1 VRAAAAFLSLLRF
14 DHAPLTIPSLS
25 RRTFLAGA
33 FTASCSRKRAARYQ
47 GWLFVAGGAGRTVSV
62 TNLARFVSV
71 TDIGLPHAPDQL
83 ILARRQVF
91 VTSREG
97 RELIEIDPAQFRVA
111 GRIALP
117 GKPVSALLL
126 PGDSSAVVLTQD
138 PATAVVVDFAKRRVG
153 ARLNLPAEAA
163 DLSLADGVAAVTLP
177 TRNSVLRI
185 SLPDLKVAGET
196 PVGGACG
203 TVRFRKD
210 GKIILAGITT
220 ARQIVTLDARSGAV
234 LARLPLPIEPLRFC
248 FTADGG
254 QMFVTGTG
262 EDSLVIVAP
271 YQNEVD
277 QTILAGRT
285 PGSMAV
291 SAQNLLFVAN
301 AASGD
306 LTILN
311 IDTRQL
317 AASVH
322 VGGNPGEI
330 LLTPDGEYVMSV
342 DTASGTV
349 SVVRIFTALNNSQ
362 VALVARPPKPLFTV
376 FQTAADARS
385 AIIVPFPA

>member
-1 VRAAAAFLSLLRF
+1 
-14 DHAPLTIPSLS
+14 LTIPSLS
-25 RRTFLAGA
+25 RRAFLAGA
-33 FTASCSRKRAARYQ
+33 FATACGPRRAARYQ

-71 TDIGLPHAPDQL
+71 TDIGLPHTPDQL
-83 ILARRQVF
+83 LLAQRQVF
-91 VTSREG
+91 VTSRDG
-97 RELIEIDPAQFRVA
+97 RELIEIDPARFRVA

-117 GKPVSALLL
+117 GRPVSVNLL
-126 PGDSSAVVLTQD
+126 PGDTSAIVLTQE
-138 PATAVVVDFAKRRVG
+138 PATAVVVDLAKRRVL
-153 ARLNLPAEAA
+153 AHLNLPAEAA
-163 DLSLADGVAAVTLP
+163 DVSLADGIAAVTLP
-177 TRNSVLRI
+177 ARSSVMRI
-185 SLPDLKVAGET
+185 SLPDLKIAGET

-210 GKIILAGITT
+210 GKMILAGITT

-248 FTADGG
+248 FNEDGG

-262 EDSLVIVAP
+262 EDSLVIVNP

-285 PGSMAV
+285 PGPMAV
-291 SAQNLLFVAN
+291 SQQNLLFVAN
-301 AASGD
+301 TGSGD
-306 LTILN
+306 LTILD

-330 LLTPDGEYVMSV
+330 LLTPDGEYAMSV
-342 DTASGTV
+342 DPASGSV
-349 SVVRIFTALNNSQ
+349 SVVRIFTAINHSQ